1 MELADGRTGA
11 EMRLKLAPVESL
23 PIVTKQRR
31 RPSVTTGTAFCD
43 RIANQRRGAGAARA
57 GHRVVALEHGSAA
70 SHRSRLGLSVM
81 TDFEKLDD
89 EIAKEEEK
97 RASDAGRRADLIKEV
112 QGLQLAL
119 EQINAKMSTTKQ
131 ENSEL
136 ATENQALSTYIDSLM
151 ENITAMGSK
160 IVADKGAGSSPLSKL
175 FTRRRSTTGR
185 G

>member
-1 MELADGRTGA
+1 
-11 EMRLKLAPVESL
+11 
-23 PIVTKQRR
+23 
-31 RPSVTTGTAFCD
+31 
-43 RIANQRRGAGAARA
+43 
-57 GHRVVALEHGSAA
+57 
-70 SHRSRLGLSVM
+70 M